1 MKNRLK
7 LKSDRRGVAV
17 LEFTLASMVLIPLL
31 LGTFVFG
38 FKLIR
43 ALQMQQITRDLGHM
57 YVRGINFRAQ
67 GSIQVAQSL
76 ASAFQLT
83 SGGTSEVLLSKVS
96 VVQQADCD
104 AGNPS
109 SPAGTACANLNQPA
123 FLERLILGN
132 SGLSSSLFGTPPLQS
147 DQTVS
152 QADRANTGSAQAQG
166 FASILSLKA
175 GEVAYIAEMVNYTPD
190 LNFTGAKPLI
200 YARSIF

>member
-1 MKNRLK
+1 MKNRLRH
-7 LKSDRRGVAV
+7 KSGQRGIAV
-17 LEFTLASMVLIPLL
+17 LEFTLASLVLIPLL

-43 ALQMQQITRDLGHM
+43 ALQMQQITRDIGHM

-76 ASAFQLT
+76 ASAFDLT
-83 SGGTSEVLLSKVS
+83 SAGTSEVILSKVS

-104 AGNPS
+104 AGNPG
-109 SPAGTACANLNQPA
+109 SPGLACSNLNQPT
-123 FLERLILGN
+123 FIERLTLGN
-132 SGLSSSLFGTPPLQS
+132 SGLSYSVFGTPPLQS

-152 QADRANTGSAQAQG
+152 AADRANTGSAQANG
-166 FASILSLKA
+166 FGAVLTLKA
-175 GEVAYIAEMVNYTPD
+175 GEVAYVAEMVNYTPD